1 MELAFSELDNV
12 NPYEVKNNYE
22 ENDEPYQYWEEAKKQ
37 KTNKKVSFNDIL
49 SNMSLVVNKN
59 GTLQSIQSSKSI
71 NEENL
76 YETSQDR
83 QQSIPQM
90 VKNSVI
96 YNKYFKDY
104 VDERVIMPEKK
115 VPKTIKEYNEMVR
128 EYKIKRFEERKKMS
142 EIKSTKL
149 LFTNNTQDSRI
160 IHTKIKPKQSR
171 NNLKRMGFW

>member
-12 NPYEVKNNYE
+12 NPYEEKNDYE
-22 ENDEPYQYWEEAKKQ
+22 EDNEPYQYWEEAKKQ
-37 KTNKKVSFNDIL
+37 KTTKKVSFNDIL

-71 NEENL
+71 NP

-83 QQSIPQM
+83 QQPIPPM

-104 VDERVIMPEKK
+104 VDERVIKPEKK
-115 VPKTIKEYNEMVR
+115 VPKTIEEYNQMVR
-128 EYKIKRFEERKKMS
+128 EYKMNRFEERKKMS

-149 LFTNNTQDSRI
+149 LFTNNTQDSHI
-160 IHTKIKPKQSR
+160 INSKIKPKQSR